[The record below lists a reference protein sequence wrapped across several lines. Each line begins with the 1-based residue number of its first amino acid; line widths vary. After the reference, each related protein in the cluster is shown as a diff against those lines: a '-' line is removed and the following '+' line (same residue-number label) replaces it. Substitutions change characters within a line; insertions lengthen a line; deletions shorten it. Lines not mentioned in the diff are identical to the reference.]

1 MSDKKKSL
9 LNISVAIFFKIL
21 LLVVSFLVRRLLIQ
35 YLGNEYNGINSLFSS
50 IIGILSIAEL
60 GIGTAIT
67 FCMYRPI
74 VEKDDAKVAG
84 LYNLF
89 RKLYLIIG
97 SIILVAGLIVSIF
110 LPYLAKDYTIS
121 NGELYRYYYLF
132 LLSSVLTYLF
142 GAKTSLICA
151 HKNNYISTT
160 IASLVCIF
168 QQVIQILGLIYFQ
181 SFYIYLI
188 AKSIDAVVQYII
200 LTIYCEKYYR
210 KFIHTKNILED
221 SEKKN
226 VKKNIAALFLHQI
239 TAMIFSSVDNLVI
252 SAIFGVI
259 ILGKYS
265 NYYLILSSMNEV
277 IKLIFTSLTSIIG
290 QMIVKKEKS
299 EINKIYH
306 MFNNLNI
313 TVGFIFYLGYY
324 SIINELITLCFG
336 DGLLLDTTLII
347 ILTCTYF
354 IQYLRQACA
363 NFKDSAGL
371 FYKDRYIVLITAFL
385 NVVLS
390 ILFAYLFGIYGV
402 LIATALIVIFIY
414 HPVDSYILHKYLFDK
429 KPYGDLLHKLVAVIL
444 FICVIMIMHFIHIDN
459 DNLFVE
465 ILINGCISVAI
476 SLLCV
481 TILELPFLKKDLRL
495 FKEMGFLKKNR
506 KKEEVEINE

>member
-21 LLVVSFLVRRLLIQ
+21 LLIFSFWVRRLLIQ
-35 YLGNEYNGINSLFSS
+35 YLGNEYNGINSLFTS

-60 GIGTAIT
+60 GVGSAIT

-74 VEKDDAKVAG
+74 VEKNDAKIAA

-89 RKLYLIIG
+89 RKLYSIIG
-97 SIILVAGLIVSIF
+97 IIILVAGLVVSIF

-121 NGELYRYYYLF
+121 SGELYRYFYLF
-132 LLSSVLTYLF
+132 LLSSVLTYFF

-168 QQVIQILGLIYFQ
+168 QQIIQILGLIYFR

-188 AKSIDAVVQYII
+188 AKSIDAVVQYIF
-200 LTIYCEKYYR
+200 LTIYCERYYKKY
-210 KFIHTKNILED
+210 IHTKNVLQEQ
-221 SEKKN
+221 EKKD

-252 SAIFGVI
+252 SAMFGVI
-259 ILGKYS
+259 ILGKYA

-290 QMIVKKEKS
+290 QLIVKKEKR
-299 EINKIYH
+299 EINRIYS

-313 TVGFIFYLGYY
+313 IVGFVFYLGYY
-324 SIINELITLCFG
+324 AIINELITFCFG
-336 DGLLLDTTLII
+336 DDLLLDTTLVIL
-347 ILTCTYF
+347 LTCTYF

-371 FYKDRYIVLITAFL
+371 FYKDRYIAVITAFS

-390 ILFAYLFGIYGV
+390 IIFAYLFGIYGV
-402 LIATALIVIFIY
+402 LLATLLIIVLIY
-414 HPVDSYILHKYLFDK
+414 HPVDSYILHKYLFER
-429 KPYGDLLHKLVAVIL
+429 KPYWDLMHKLVAIIVFVGAVFL
-444 FICVIMIMHFIHIDN
+444 MHYVHIKN
-459 DNLFVE
+459 DKLIIEIIENGFV
-465 ILINGCISVAI
+465 SVGI
-476 SLLCV
+476 SLVCV
-481 TILELPFLKKDLRL
+481 GILELPFIRKDFKL
-495 FKEMGFLKKNR
+495 FKEMGFLKKHR
-506 KKEEVEINE
+506 KKEEEENNE